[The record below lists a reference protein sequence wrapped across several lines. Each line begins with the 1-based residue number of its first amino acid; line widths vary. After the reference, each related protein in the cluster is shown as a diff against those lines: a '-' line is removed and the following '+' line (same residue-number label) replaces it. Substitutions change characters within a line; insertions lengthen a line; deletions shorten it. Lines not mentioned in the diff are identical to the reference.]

1 MQHVILFTENEA
13 IRSHIRCGNQTERA
27 HLELTLSLIGM
38 GLSLVDDIRG
48 LEVAYI
54 GLPQYAHFCNPLL
67 LLPLFALA
75 SFSILLCSGKGEE
88 KEDVRG
94 KEDLIFPLF
103 PLNLHP
109 RPLIFTFTL
118 LPLSLISPLFD
129 FPFSYNHDM

>member
-1 MQHVILFTENEA
+1 MQHVILFTEDEA
-13 IRSHIRCGNQTERA
+13 IRSHIRCGNQTEQA

-67 LLPLFALA
+67 FLPLFALT
-75 SFSILLCSGKGEE
+75 SFSILLCSGKEEE

-94 KEDLIFPLF
+94 KEDLIFPLLF
-103 PLNLHP
+103 FAPYLSS
-109 RPLIFTFTL
+109 
-118 LPLSLISPLFD
+118 LP
-129 FPFSYNHDM
+129 